1 MVRAAQRKGVVGNP
15 VRTPR
20 SARLGL
26 AALVTGVLLL
36 AGCGGDEGDDIEVE
50 DGIGSAAATE
60 EESAESGAEEPADDD
75 AGSATAD
82 SDDAATGDD
91 ENAAEGD
98 TNGASGFREHA
109 PPAPLA
115 CAGIDE
121 PSPGAMILFPDAGNP
136 ATLEAGPGP
145 VTVVVEGCSDTF
157 EANLEYEAYHGQN
170 ANPTLSGF
178 TSGGTLGNWEAFS
191 ISETYWTPGEWTVVV
206 FEFDA
211 ESGERVDF
219 DEITFTVD

>member
-1 MVRAAQRKGVVGNP
+1 MAPAAQLKGDVKSLG
-15 VRTPR
+15 RTLR
-20 SARLGL
+20 SARGSL
-26 AALVTGVLLL
+26 AAFVVGALLV
-36 AGCGGDEGDDIEVE
+36 AGCGADDGEGIEVE
-50 DGIGSAAATE
+50 DGVGSAASAE
-60 EESAESGAEEPADDD
+60 EGDAESGTVEPADDD
-75 AGSATAD
+75 ADGATDAE
-82 SDDAATGDD
+82 DDATTGDD
-91 ENAAEGD
+91 EAASED
-98 TNGASGFREHA
+98 TTGESGFPEHA

-121 PSPGAMILFPDAGNP
+121 ASPGAIILFPDADNP

-157 EANLEYEAYHGQN
+157 EANVEYEAYHGQN

-206 FEFDA
+206 FELDA
-211 ESGERVDF
+211 ESGDRVEY
-219 DEITFTVD
+219 DEVTFTVD

>member
-1 MVRAAQRKGVVGNP
+1 MSSPARRRMVAVVAVIAG
-15 VRTPR
+15 
-20 SARLGL
+20 A
-26 AALVTGVLLL
+26 LLL
-36 AGCGGDEGDDIEVE
+36 AGCGGDDGDDLEVE
-50 DGIGSAAATE
+50 DGVGSAAATDE
-60 EESAESGAEEPADDD
+60 QDPESGTTDPGDADGDGAAGDQDD
-75 AGSATAD
+75 ASA
-82 SDDAATGDD
+82 GDD
-91 ENAAEGD
+91 EDATTDEE
-98 TNGASGFREHA
+98 TGASGFPEHA

-121 PSPGAMILFPDAGNP
+121 PSPGAVILFPDADNP

-206 FEFDA
+206 FELDA
-211 ESGERVDF
+211 ESGDRVEY